1 MRGIFV
7 TGTDTGVGKTVVTAA
22 LAVALRR
29 RGLDV
34 GVVKPVQSGARA
46 DDPAGDAMLLKR
58 LLNLAEEPA
67 DIAPFAFV
75 APLAPLVA
83 ARLEGRSLDLGG
95 VVATTRRLASGHAFC
110 LVEGA
115 GGLLVPMGPGW
126 TVADLA
132 VALDLPLVVVARP
145 GLGTVN
151 HTLLTVR
158 EARRGGLTALGVVIN
173 ESAPTSQADD
183 PSVATNAELI
193 EAFGQVP
200 VLARIPWL
208 GETVTPAELSGLD
221 LDRLVDRATNELIE
235 EEAHA

>member
-1 MRGIFV
+1 
-7 TGTDTGVGKTVVTAA
+7 
-22 LAVALRR
+22 
-29 RGLDV
+29 
-34 GVVKPVQSGARA
+34 
-46 DDPAGDAMLLKR
+46 
-58 LLNLAEEPA
+58 
-67 DIAPFAFV
+67 
-75 APLAPLVA
+75 LAPLVA
-83 ARLEGRSLDLGG
+83 ARLEGRALDLGE
-95 VVATTRRLASGHAFC
+95 VADATRRLASGHAYC

-115 GGLLVPMGPGW
+115 GGLLAPMGTGW

-132 VALDLPLVVVARP
+132 LALDLPLLVVARP

-158 EARRGGLTALGVVIN
+158 EARRYGLSVLGVVIN
-173 ESAPTSQADD
+173 ESAPVSRADD

-208 GETVTPAELSGLD
+208 GETVTPAELSRLD
-221 LDRLVDRATNELIE
+221 LGRLVDRATHELIE

>member
-1 MRGIFV
+1 VRGIFV

-34 GVVKPVQSGARA
+34 GVVKPAQSGARA
-46 DDPAGDAMLLKR
+46 EDPAGDAMLLKR
-58 LLNLAEEPA
+58 VLDLAEEPTE
-67 DIAPFAFV
+67 IAPFSFL

-83 ARLEGRSLDLGG
+83 ARLEGRALDLGE
-95 VVATTRRLASGHAFC
+95 VADATRRLASGHAYC

-115 GGLLVPMGPGW
+115 GGLLAPMGPGW

-132 VALDLPLVVVARP
+132 LALDLALLVVARP

-158 EARRGGLTALGVVIN
+158 EARRYGLSVLGVVIN
-173 ESAPTSQADD
+173 ESAPVSRADD

-208 GETVTPAELSGLD
+208 GETVTPAELSRLD
-221 LDRLVDRATNELIE
+221 LGRLVDRATHELIE